1 LPASIGF
8 VHLDADRWYDIDGLR
23 VKAKLQPHPGGSY
36 GYRFEQNGKALIYST
51 DAEHKLGSESETAG
65 MVEFYHNADLVIFDA
80 MYSLNE
86 MINSKEDWGHSSN
99 VVGVDLCLRAR
110 AKHYCMFHHEPAHAD
125 ETIHTILGETRRY
138 AEIAGDGQPLQVS
151 AAYDGLVVDV

>member
-1 LPASIGF
+1 M
-8 VHLDADRWYDIDGLR
+8 DTDRWYDIDGLQ
-23 VKAKLQPHPGGSY
+23 VKVKLQPHPGDSY

-51 DAEHKLGSESETAG
+51 DAEHKLQSESETTG
-65 MVEFYHNADLVIFDA
+65 MVEFYRNADLVIFDA

-110 AKHYCMFHHEPAHAD
+110 AKHYCMFHHEPSHAD

-138 AEIAGDGQPLQVS
+138 AEIAGAGQPLQVS